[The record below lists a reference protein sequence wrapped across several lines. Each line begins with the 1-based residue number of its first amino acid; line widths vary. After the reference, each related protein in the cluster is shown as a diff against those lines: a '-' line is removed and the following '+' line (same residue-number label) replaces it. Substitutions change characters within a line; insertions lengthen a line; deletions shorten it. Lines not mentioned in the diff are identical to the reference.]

1 LCLIHTYV
9 FTLFGKVI
17 EKKTDLEYL
26 SPQKKLKKER
36 RNLIKVQVHT
46 SICLRPKKALIF
58 YDRTEKL
65 FFLAHTFFV
74 LIFQAKGEI
83 MNKKGWH
90 ERAKR
95 EWGNMRERY
104 ERRNMR
110 ERIWERKNERE
121 NIKKREYKTERE
133 GEYEKGR
140 GKERERGRGRNDE
153 GKRESSRGRGKEEQ
167 RIREGQ
173 GQGEKRRERG
183 REVER

>member
-1 LCLIHTYV
+1 MKRRVATSLYSRFSLFFPHTNHKIPRPQITVTACYHQLCLRHTYV

-17 EKKTDLEYL
+17 EKTTTDLEYL
-26 SPQKKLKKER
+26 SPQKKLKKAR

-95 EWGNMRERY
+95 E
-104 ERRNMR
+104 
-110 ERIWERKNERE
+110 
-121 NIKKREYKTERE
+121 
-133 GEYEKGR
+133 
-140 GKERERGRGRNDE
+140 
-153 GKRESSRGRGKEEQ
+153 
-167 RIREGQ
+167 
-173 GQGEKRRERG
+173 
-183 REVER
+183 